1 METIKS
7 ELVRLRRPEELKG
20 LLSSNGPCISLYFPV
35 SRENLNPGEDERRWK
50 QVIRRLEPE
59 LSRFGKD
66 TRELLD
72 PLRSWDAVS
81 EDRNGKGKTLVVFR
95 SPDFFYRMWVR
106 AEIGERIK
114 AGPQFFIRPLLPLM
128 TDPVFCILALS
139 RNDVRLLRCTLDSSE
154 QVPLTG
160 ADTSFER
167 YMNSA
172 KPDHLLANVTSAGP
186 SSGSSK
192 GVTGGTSTEAED
204 RGEYVAHYF
213 RQIDRALNNVLRETC
228 EPVVLV
234 GVEYELSIY
243 QSISTYPRLSTE
255 SVHGAPNGLKGG
267 EMHARAIEA
276 LRQHRAAALEQVL
289 AEYNHLVGGGRA
301 TNRLKE
307 IVTAAHDGRVVKLI
321 VSDSLE
327 QPGAMDE
334 TTYQVTGNSNGGE
347 YDLLNKAA
355 VETIL
360 HAGQVFV
367 APNKKMPNGS
377 PLAAIFRY

>member
-1 METIKS
+1 METKKS

-20 LLSSNGPCISLYFPV
+20 LLSSSGPCVSLYFPV
-35 SRENLNPGEDERRWK
+35 SRENLNPGEDERHWK
-50 QVIRRLEPE
+50 QVMRRVEPE
-59 LSRFGKD
+59 LSRFSSN

-72 PLRSWDAVS
+72 PLRSWDAVG

-95 SPDFFYRMWVR
+95 SPDFFYRMWLR
-106 AEIGERIK
+106 ADIGERIK
-114 AGPQFFIRPLLPLM
+114 VGPQFFIRPLLPLM
-128 TDPVFCILALS
+128 TDPVFCVLALS
-139 RNDVRLLRCTLDSSE
+139 LNDVRLLRCTLDSSE

-160 ADTSFER
+160 ALTSFDA

-172 KPDHLLANVTSAGP
+172 KPDHVLENRSSAGP

-192 GVTGGTSTEAED
+192 GVTGSTGTESED

-213 RQIDRALNNVLRETC
+213 RQLDRALNNALRETS

-234 GVEYELSIY
+234 GVEFELSLY
-243 QSISTYPRLSTE
+243 RSISTYPRLLGE
-255 SVHGAPNGLKGG
+255 GVHGAPNGLKGG

-276 LRQHRAAALEQVL
+276 LRRHRAAILDQIL
-289 AEYNHLVGGGRA
+289 AEYNHLAGGGRA

-334 TTYQVTGNSNGGE
+334 ATHQVTGNNTGGE
-347 YDLLNKAA
+347 YDLLNNAA

>member
-7 ELVRLRRPEELKG
+7 ELVRLSRPEELKA
-20 LLSSNGPCISLYFPV
+20 LLSAIGPCASIYFPV
-35 SRENLNPGEDERRWK
+35 SRENLNPGDDERRWK
-50 QVIRRLEPE
+50 QLLRRVEAEMARHGDSP
-59 LSRFGKD
+59 
-66 TRELLD
+66 REFLD
-72 PLRSWDAVS
+72 PLRSWDAMA

-95 SPDFFYRMWVR
+95 SPDVLYRMWLR
-106 AEIGERIK
+106 PEIGERISV
-114 AGPQFFIRPLLPLM
+114 GPQFFVRPLLPLM
-128 TDPVFCILALS
+128 TDPVFYVLALS

-154 QVPLTG
+154 QVALAG
-160 ADTSFER
+160 AHTSFEA

-172 KPDHLLANVTSAGP
+172 KPDHTLENRTSAGP
-186 SSGSSK
+186 SSGTSK
-192 GVTGGTSTEAED
+192 GITGGTSTEAED
-204 RGEYVAHYF
+204 RGEYLAHYF
-213 RQIDRALNNVLRETC
+213 RQIDRALNNTLRESC

-234 GVEYELSIY
+234 GVEYELSLY
-243 QSISTYPRLSTE
+243 RSITTYSRLVSE
-255 SVHGAPNGLKGG
+255 GVHGAPNSLKGG

-276 LRQHRAAALEQVL
+276 LRQHRAKILDQVL

-307 IVTAAHDGRVVKLI
+307 IVAAAHDGRVVKLI

-327 QPGAMDE
+327 QAGAMDE
-334 TTYQVTGNSNGGE
+334 STHEVVGGNGGE
-347 YDLLNKAA
+347 YDLLNDAA

-360 HAGQVFV
+360 HAGQVLV

>member
-35 SRENLNPGEDERRWK
+35 NRENLNPGEDERRWK
-50 QVIRRLEPE
+50 QVMRQLEPE
-59 LSRFGKD
+59 VSRLGTAGRD
-66 TRELLD
+66 LID
-72 PLRSWDAVS
+72 PLRSWDTAS
-81 EDRNGKGKTLVVFR
+81 EGRNGKGKTLVVFR
-95 SPDFFYRMWVR
+95 SSDHYYRMWVP
-106 AEIGERIK
+106 AEMIEQARV
-114 AGPQFFIRPLLPLM
+114 GPHFFVRPLLPLM
-128 TDPVFCILALS
+128 SDPVFCILALS
-139 RNDVRLLRCTLDSSE
+139 LHDVRLLRCTLDRSE
-154 QVPLTG
+154 QIPLSG
-160 ADTSFER
+160 VLTSFED

-172 KPDHLLANVTSAGP
+172 KPDHVLENRTSAGP

-192 GVTGGTSTEAED
+192 GITGGTGTDAED

-213 RQIDRALNNVLRETC
+213 KQIDRALNNTLRESC
-228 EPVVLV
+228 EPVVLA
-234 GVEYELSIY
+234 GVEHHLSLY
-243 QSISTYPRLSTE
+243 RSVSTYQRLVSE
-255 SVHGAPNGLKGG
+255 GVHGAPNGLKGG

-276 LRQHRAAALEQVL
+276 LRQHRAALLDQVL

-327 QPGAMDE
+327 QAGAMNE
-334 TTYQVTGNSNGGE
+334 STYEVTGNSNNGE